1 MTIYNLEFHEAALKE
16 WRKLDGSIKRQFKD
30 KLAER
35 LLCPRVP
42 KAQLHGNDMQDTYKI
57 KLRNVGYNTRS
68 VQCGHHGVRIAKV
81 TRVDHQIVAALGRWR
96 RIQGFNIV
104 RCDMLQVQRAVV
116 FHGDGKDEY
125 RTAGFFQESGHL
137 VGNGRIANIGPTAIG
152 IAERTNIN
160 ELIKTRPQRHGK
172 D

>member
-57 KLRNVGYNTRS
+57 KLRNVGYRLVYEVHDQTVTVLVLS
-68 VQCGHHGVRIAKV
+68 V
-81 TRVDHQIVAALGRWR
+81 GRR
-96 RIQGFNIV
+96 DKNQAY
-104 RCDMLQVQRAVV
+104 LQAQSRKA
-116 FHGDGKDEY
+116 
-125 RTAGFFQESGHL
+125 
-137 VGNGRIANIGPTAIG
+137 
-152 IAERTNIN
+152 
-160 ELIKTRPQRHGK
+160 
-172 D
+172 